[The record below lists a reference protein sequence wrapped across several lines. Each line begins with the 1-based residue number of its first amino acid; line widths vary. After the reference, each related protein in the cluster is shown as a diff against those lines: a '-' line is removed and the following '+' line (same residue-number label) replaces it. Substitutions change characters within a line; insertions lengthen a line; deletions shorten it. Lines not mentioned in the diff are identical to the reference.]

1 MWVIDIRHWLD
12 ENLVDAGLPQLRLK
26 VKKLG
31 EIITYATAIEAG
43 ITVDF
48 QPRCWRRPKRKALCQ
63 VSWRSS
69 LDSDTD
75 QIHWL
80 CPECGDEG
88 VVTGWSGLI
97 WDLSDSSNEPLH

>member
-31 EIITYATAIEAG
+31 EIVSYATAVEAG
-43 ITVDF
+43 IMVDF
-48 QPRCWRRPKRKALCQ
+48 QPECWRRPKRKACKGKLAID
-63 VSWRSS
+63 

-75 QIHWL
+75 QIDWR
-80 CPECGDEG
+80 CPKCGDEG
-88 VVTGWSGLI
+88 VVTGWKGLI
-97 WDLSDSSNEPLH
+97 WDLSDSSKEPTQ